1 MKIGIL
7 SRNFTLYSTLRL
19 FQECQNRGHETLII
33 DPLRCS
39 IDITASVPCISYKG
53 EKLID
58 YHAIVPRIGSS
69 ITFYGMAVVRQFEM
83 MGVYPLNESNAIGRA
98 RDKLRSLQL
107 LANQN
112 MPMPNT
118 AFAHATQQTEELI
131 AMVGGSPVVVKLLE
145 GSQGAGVVLAE
156 TKKAAESVIEAFKAV
171 NANFLVQE
179 FIKEA
184 SGSDIRCFVIG
195 DKVVASMMR
204 VAKEGDFR
212 SNLHRG
218 GSAIPVELTAEEHK
232 IAVKAAKVMGLNVA
246 GVDLIRSER
255 GPLIIEVNSSPGLE
269 GIEKASD
276 VNVVGLIVEYIENNV
291 RDKRAKAK
299 GRG

>member
-33 DPLRCS
+33 DPLRCA
-39 IDITASVPCISYKG
+39 IDITANTPCISYKG
-53 EKLID
+53 QKLLD
-58 YHAIVPRIGSS
+58 YHAIIPRIGSS
-69 ITFYGMAVVRQFEM
+69 ITFHGMAVVRQFEM

-107 LANQN
+107 LAHQN
-112 MPMPNT
+112 IPLPNT

-131 AMVGGSPVVVKLLE
+131 SMAGGAPVVVKLLE
-145 GSQGAGVVLAE
+145 GSQGAGVVLGE

-171 NANFLVQE
+171 EANFLVQE

-184 SGSDIRCFVIG
+184 AGSDIRCFVIG
-195 DKVVASMMR
+195 DSVVAAMKR
-204 VAKEGDFR
+204 TAKEGDFR
-212 SNLHRG
+212 SNIHRG
-218 GSAIPVELTAEEHK
+218 GSAEAVELTPEEEK
-232 IAVKAAKVMGLNVA
+232 IAVKAARIMGLNVA
-246 GVDLIRSER
+246 GVDMIRSNR

-269 GIEKASD
+269 GIEKATNI
-276 VNVVGLIVEYIENNV
+276 NVAGLIVEFIEKNV
-291 RDKRAKAK
+291 RDKRARVK

>member
-39 IDITASVPCISYKG
+39 IDITASIPCISYKG
-53 EKLID
+53 DKLLD
-58 YHAIVPRIGSS
+58 YHAIIPRIGSS
-69 ITFYGMAVVRQFEM
+69 ITFHGMAIVRQFEM
-83 MGVYPLNESNAIGRA
+83 MDVYPLNESNAIGRA

-112 MPMPNT
+112 IPLPNT
-118 AFAHATQQTEELI
+118 AFAHVTQQTEELI
-131 AMVGGSPVVVKLLE
+131 NMVGGAPVVVKILE

-171 NANFLVQE
+171 EAHFLVQE

-184 SGSDIRCFVIG
+184 EGSDIRCFVIG
-195 DKVVASMMR
+195 DSVVASMKR
-204 VAKEGDFR
+204 TAKEGDFR
-212 SNLHRG
+212 SNIHRG
-218 GSAIPVELTAEEHK
+218 GSAEAVELTPEEEK
-232 IAVKAAKVMGLNVA
+232 LAVKAARIMGLNVA
-246 GVDLIRSER
+246 GVDMIRSDR

-269 GIEKASD
+269 GIEKATNI
-276 VNVVGLIVEYIENNV
+276 NVAGLIVEFIEKNV
-291 RDKRAKAK
+291 RDKRARVK